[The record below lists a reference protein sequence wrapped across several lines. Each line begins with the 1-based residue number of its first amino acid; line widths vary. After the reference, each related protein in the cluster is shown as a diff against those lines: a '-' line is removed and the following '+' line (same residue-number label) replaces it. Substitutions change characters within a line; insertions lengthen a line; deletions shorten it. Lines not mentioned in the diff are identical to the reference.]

1 MYGAKN
7 TAAKV
12 KELETIVESIKDKD
26 VSEFSKE
33 DRSEY
38 SAKLQELLLLELK
51 ELSKS
56 LNQVIE
62 NIQKN

>member
-1 MYGAKN
+1 MYDAKN

-12 KELETIVESIKDKD
+12 KELETIVERIKDKD

-62 NIQKN
+62 NIEKN